1 MSSYVRRQFAIGSEE
16 SLVCLMRLEEY
27 EGTTLVVLK
36 EEGHQRLRGALTAR
50 FEYVANMV
58 ALELTLRGQS
68 RQSLRFFQE
77 HPDFNNGKVQRP
89 TLVQEVQMSI
99 RDGQYCYARWAPLDA
114 SISTVVNESSCLQME
129 ERRTL

>member
-1 MSSYVRRQFAIGSEE
+1 MSSYVRRQFAIGAQE
-16 SLVCLMRLEEY
+16 SLTCQMRIDEY

-50 FEYVANMV
+50 FEYVANLV
-58 ALELTLRGQS
+58 ALELTLRGKS
-68 RQSLRFFQE
+68 RQSIRFFQE

-89 TLVQEVQMSI
+89 ILVQEVQMSI
-99 RDGQYCYARWAPLDA
+99 RDGQYCYARWAPLDTA
-114 SISTVVNESSCLQME
+114 LAARVNESFCLQKA